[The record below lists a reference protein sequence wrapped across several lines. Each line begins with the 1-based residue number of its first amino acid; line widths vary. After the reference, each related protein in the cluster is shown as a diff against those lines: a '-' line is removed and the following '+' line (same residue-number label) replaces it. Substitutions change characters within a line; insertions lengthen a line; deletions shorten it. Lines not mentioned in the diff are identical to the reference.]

1 MRETRREKSPL
12 PAMAGTLLAV
22 VTLAT
27 AQAALPSVDLSAAN
41 PGEGF
46 SPVKSDGGVR
56 CRHVRAGRMRLLPIK
71 VWWLDNS
78 LRPPENTVYAFEVR
92 YKDVVSSPVIAYSYG
107 GLGRYHEPQEVHR
120 FGGKGDGRWKT
131 AVVCAGWDQL
141 MRRTGDKATTAIGFR
156 AAADLPVA
164 SVKVRL
170 AAHADQA
177 RHNAETRAW
186 VAAVQAAKR
195 RAVPLNVEPLRGRRA
210 RTRGPVV
217 AFAWST
223 LVPLLPNAQPKAEV
237 LDEPIKIRMCL
248 NELEG
253 GAFGVFANGK
263 ALTNVEYRV
272 SELTGPGGRLVA
284 DVIPRTAEYALV
296 RRGRQLK
303 WWPQRLWPAF
313 KTDIAANHSHWFLF
327 NLRTRRGKTA
337 PGTYKGKVTVT
348 CDQGRSSLPVQVE
361 VLPVDLL
368 TMNEAGLFMGGC
380 VTGLVPAHDIEFA
393 VDYNQNGINLWF
405 SGVQPAASIR
415 NDKLHLDFT
424 ILDEWM
430 AAARKRGLV
439 GNVWFLGGNPYGF
452 PRTMTIF
459 RTMGTIDTRNGNRPP
474 SMRAWIKKQASEK
487 YRDKPM
493 KRDRE
498 LAVEWVRQVAAH
510 AREKDW
516 PEVILTPF
524 DEPAKWVQGPFR
536 SDKQTPE
543 TLGTGPWIKS
553 YFKDGCAVI
562 REGAPGLRIYGSIH
576 HISRRGRNEGPV
588 FIPDID
594 VFCTNA
600 IHEDATIGDRVRS
613 AGKTFWQYS
622 GGTVPDQARFGY
634 GFYFAAFG
642 SVGSLRWAYNWGRGF
657 DTTEGAN
664 WMYAWHT
671 PFDTIPAPSFEG
683 MREAWDD
690 RRVIATCRK
699 AFAKDPAAMAVLKR
713 ILKEAAASR
722 ARGGRDT
729 VSDFWTAIDDVG
741 KMDRWRSALLA
752 RLVKAQ
758 GRPRSRTP

>member
-1 MRETRREKSPL
+1 MSPRSLPKTLVIAASFLAIAYPTSVRADLPTIDLAAVSPGGGWSEVKTDGDVKYRE
-12 PAMAGTLLAV
+12 
-22 VTLAT
+22 
-27 AQAALPSVDLSAAN
+27 AQ
-41 PGEGF
+41 
-46 SPVKSDGGVR
+46 
-56 CRHVRAGRMRLLPIK
+56 AGRMRLLPIK
-71 VWWLDNS
+71 VWWAGGS
-78 LRPPENTVYAFEVR
+78 LRPPENKIYAFEVR
-92 YKDVVSSPVIAYSYG
+92 YKDTASTPVIAYSYG
-107 GLGRYHEPQEVHR
+107 GLVRYHQPGEVHR
-120 FGGKGDGRWKT
+120 FGGAGDGKWKT

-141 MRRTGDKATTAIGFR
+141 MRMTRNKDMTAIGFR
-156 AAADLPVA
+156 ADADLPIA
-164 SVKVRL
+164 SVEVRL
-170 AAHADQA
+170 ATPADEA

-186 VAAVQAAKR
+186 IATVQAKKR
-195 RAVPLNVEPLRGRRA
+195 QATPLKVEPLKIRHA
-210 RTRGPVV
+210 EASGPVV

-223 LVPLLPNAQPKAEV
+223 LVPVLPNAQPKAEV
-237 LDEPIKIRMCL
+237 LGKPIKIRMCL

-263 ALTNVEYRV
+263 ALTNVRYSV
-272 SELTGPGGRLVA
+272 SELTGPGGKLVA

-296 RRGRQLK
+296 QRRRGFR

-313 KTDIAANHSHWFLF
+313 KTDIAANHSHWFVF
-327 NLRTRRGKTA
+327 NLRTHRGKTK
-337 PGTYKGKVTVT
+337 PGTYKGKVDIT
-348 CDQGRSSLPVQVE
+348 CDQGKASLAVEVE
-361 VLPVDLL
+361 VLPLDLL
-368 TMNEAGLFMGGC
+368 TMDEAGLFMGGC

-405 SGVQPAASIR
+405 SGVQPAASIKD
-415 NDKLHLDFT
+415 NKLHLDFT

-459 RTMGTIDTRNGNRPP
+459 RTMGVIDTRDGNKPL
-474 SMRAWIKKQASEK
+474 SVKAWMTKQASEK

-498 LAVEWVRQVAAH
+498 LVVEWVRQVATH
-510 AREKDW
+510 AKKNNW

-524 DEPAKWVQGPFR
+524 DEPAKWVQRR

-543 TLGTGPWIKS
+543 TIGTGPWIKP
-553 YFKDGCAVI
+553 YFKDGCAAI
-562 REGAPGLRIYGSIH
+562 REGAPDVRIYGSIH
-576 HISRRGRNEGPV
+576 HVNRSGKDEGPV

-594 VFCTNA
+594 LFCTNA
-600 IHEDATIGDRVRS
+600 IHEDATIGDRVRA

-622 GGTVPDQARFGY
+622 GGSIPDQARYGY

-657 DTTEGAN
+657 DTTVGSN

-690 RRVIATCRK
+690 RRIIATYQK
-699 AFAKDPAAMAVLKR
+699 AFAKDPAAMAVLKKIFR
-713 ILKEAAASR
+713 EAATSR

-729 VSDFWTAIDDVG
+729 VSDFWTAVDDVG
-741 KMDRWRSALLA
+741 KMDKWRNTLLDRLLKA
-752 RLVKAQ
+752 RAA
-758 GRPRSRTP
+758 G